1 MDNVVKRGVLIS
13 DFNIEPLYGYL
24 KNDGQPPS
32 VISTVAPF
40 GQLIQTLVDTQ
51 NKIWSDHHDFALVW
65 TRPDGISDSFARAL
79 NFHRVPIES
88 ILAEVDDFVMALKN
102 LRIRVK
108 TILVPTWVI
117 PSFWYGYGMIDMR
130 KDLGLANSLMQMNL
144 RLAEKLGS
152 VSNAFILN
160 SERWVRAAGGDA
172 FNPKLWYLGKIAF
185 GNKVF
190 KEAVNDIKSAL
201 HGIGGNARKIIIV
214 DLDDTLWGGIVGD
227 SGWENLRLGG
237 HDPIG
242 EAYVDFQKTL
252 KSFTNRGVLLGIVS
266 KNEES
271 VALEA
276 INNNPEMVLKLDNF
290 SGWRIN
296 WDDKANNIIEL
307 IEELN
312 LGPQSVVFID
322 NDPAE
327 RARVGEALPEVFVPE
342 WPEDKMLYS
351 QALSSLKC
359 FDTPIV
365 TDEDRVRIK
374 MYRDESKRERIKR
387 SVSSPEEWLKTLEVK
402 VRIEDMDE
410 TNIKRVVQLLNKTNQ
425 MNLSTRRMT
434 ETEFRDWAIDDNR
447 RIWAFRVSDRF
458 GDYGLT
464 GIASMEND
472 RETGNIIDFILSCR
486 VMGRMIEEVMLSV
499 MITHAR
505 RIGLSRIE
513 AKYLPTVKNKPC
525 YDFWKRSGF
534 SFDVTNEIFMWKME
548 TEYHKPNFIGIEN

>member
-1 MDNVVKRGVLIS
+1 MDYNKFSDHSIMPSLSSFISELNLELNNVVEKITNCYVYDFCSYISEYGLRNFFDETKSRMAFLPFSIFGLNKTAYLIVRCS
-13 DFNIEPLYGYL
+13 
-24 KNDGQPPS
+24 
-32 VISTVAPF
+32 
-40 GQLIQTLVDTQ
+40 
-51 NKIWSDHHDFALVW
+51 
-65 TRPDGISDSFARAL
+65 RAL
-79 NFHRVPIES
+79 SFGI
-88 ILAEVDDFVMALKN
+88 K
-102 LRIRVK
+102 K
-108 TILVPTWVI
+108 CLV
-117 PSFWYGYGMIDMR
+117 
-130 KDLGLANSLMQMNL
+130 
-144 RLAEKLGS
+144 
-152 VSNAFILN
+152 
-160 SERWVRAAGGDA
+160 
-172 FNPKLWYLGKIAF
+172 
-185 GNKVF
+185 
-190 KEAVNDIKSAL
+190 
-201 HGIGGNARKIIIV
+201 V
-214 DLDDTLWGGIVGD
+214 DLDDTLWGGMVGD

-365 TDEDRVRIK
+365 TDEDRVRIQ
-374 MYRDESKRERIKR
+374 MYRDENKRERIKR

-402 VRIEDMDE
+402 VRVEDMDE
-410 TNIKRVVQLLNKTNQ
+410 TNIKRVIQLLNKTNQ

-525 YDFWKRSGF
+525 HDFWKRSGF

>member
-1 MDNVVKRGVLIS
+1 M
-13 DFNIEPLYGYL
+13 F
-24 KNDGQPPS
+24 
-32 VISTVAPF
+32 
-40 GQLIQTLVDTQ
+40 
-51 NKIWSDHHDFALVW
+51 
-65 TRPDGISDSFARAL
+65 
-79 NFHRVPIES
+79 
-88 ILAEVDDFVMALKN
+88 
-102 LRIRVK
+102 
-108 TILVPTWVI
+108 
-117 PSFWYGYGMIDMR
+117 
-130 KDLGLANSLMQMNL
+130 
-144 RLAEKLGS
+144 
-152 VSNAFILN
+152 
-160 SERWVRAAGGDA
+160 
-172 FNPKLWYLGKIAF
+172 
-185 GNKVF
+185 
-190 KEAVNDIKSAL
+190 
-201 HGIGGNARKIIIV
+201 
-214 DLDDTLWGGIVGD
+214 
-227 SGWENLRLGG
+227 
-237 HDPIG
+237 
-242 EAYVDFQKTL
+242 
-252 KSFTNRGVLLGIVS
+252 
-266 KNEES
+266 
-271 VALEA
+271 
-276 INNNPEMVLKLDNF
+276 LKLDNF

-312 LGPQSVVFID
+312 LGPQSIVFID

-402 VRIEDMDE
+402 VRIENMDE

-534 SFDVTNEIFMWKME
+534 SFDVPNEIFMWKIE